1 MNNFRSMK
9 PYNDQQTKKAQ
20 VEEMFDNIAPSYDK
34 LNHIIS
40 FNLDR
45 IWRRRVMRIVRRA
58 KAVKIMDIATGT
70 GDLAIAMAKR
80 VDRTQ
85 ILGIDLSEEMLAV
98 ARRKVQKQ
106 GLEERIMLEK
116 GDAENLTMVETGSI
130 DAATVAFGVR
140 NFENLERGLSE
151 IHRTLREGGKLVV
164 LELSVP
170 KNRLIRWFYAQYSHR
185 ILPGIGAMISK
196 DKQAYVYLPESIDEF
211 PAPERFVEIL
221 ESVGFKD
228 VKRRKQSFGV
238 AHIYEAVK

>member
-1 MNNFRSMK
+1 MK
-9 PYNDQQTKKAQ
+9 PYNEEQSKKAQ

-58 KAVKIMDIATGT
+58 KATKIMDIATGT

-116 GDAENLTMVETGSI
+116 GDAENLHMVETGSI

-140 NFENLERGLSE
+140 NFENLEGGLKE
-151 IHRTLREGGKLVV
+151 IHRTLREGGKFVV

-170 KNRLIRWFYAQYSHR
+170 KNRFIRWFYAQYSHR

-221 ESVGFKD
+221 KGVGFKD

>member
-1 MNNFRSMK
+1 
-9 PYNDQQTKKAQ
+9 
-20 VEEMFDNIAPSYDK
+20 
-34 LNHIIS
+34 
-40 FNLDR
+40 
-45 IWRRRVMRIVRRA
+45 
-58 KAVKIMDIATGT
+58 
-70 GDLAIAMAKR
+70 
-80 VDRTQ
+80 
-85 ILGIDLSEEMLAV
+85 MLAV

-116 GDAENLTMVETGSI
+116 GDAENLAMVETGSI
-130 DAATVAFGVR
+130 DAVTVAFGVR

-151 IHRTLREGGKLVV
+151 IYRTLREGGKFVV

-170 KNRLIRWFYAQYSHR
+170 KNRLIRWFYAQYAHR

-221 ESVGFKD
+221 KSVGFKG

-238 AHIYEAVK
+238 AHIYEADK

>member
-1 MNNFRSMK
+1 MK
-9 PYNDQQTKKAQ
+9 PYNEEQTKKEQ
-20 VEEMFDNIAPSYDK
+20 VEEMFDNIAPNYDK

-45 IWRRRVMRIVRRA
+45 IWRRRVMRIVRRS
-58 KAVKIMDIATGT
+58 KATKIMDIATGT
-70 GDLAIAMAKR
+70 GDLAIAIAKR
-80 VDRTQ
+80 IDGTH
-85 ILGIDLSEEMLAV
+85 ILGVDLSEEMLVV

-106 GLEERIMLEK
+106 GLEERIILEK
-116 GDAENLTMVETGSI
+116 GDAENLAMVEDGSI
-130 DAATVAFGVR
+130 DAVTVAFGVR
-140 NFENLERGLSE
+140 NFENLEQGLRE
-151 IHRTLREGGKLVV
+151 IYRTLREGGKFVV

-185 ILPGIGAMISK
+185 ILPSIGAMISK

-211 PAPERFVEIL
+211 PEPERFADML
-221 ESVGFKD
+221 KDAGFKG